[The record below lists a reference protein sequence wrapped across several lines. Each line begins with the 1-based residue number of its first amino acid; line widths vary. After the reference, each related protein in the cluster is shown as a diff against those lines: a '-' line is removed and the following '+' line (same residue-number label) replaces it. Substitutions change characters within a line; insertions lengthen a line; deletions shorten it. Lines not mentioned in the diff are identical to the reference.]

1 MIRVKQKL
9 FLTKVLCG
17 QQKIRK
23 EKPVVNTVEVGRVP
37 RISRLM
43 ALAIRFEG
51 MLRNGE
57 VRDQSELARLANVT
71 HPRMTQILN
80 LLHLAPEIQ
89 EEILHLPRVEVGKDQ
104 IHERMVRPVAAEVDW
119 DRQREM
125 WADIAV
131 FGSVLVDN

>member
-9 FLTKVLCG
+9 FLTKVQRG

-23 EKPVVNTVEVGRVP
+23 EKPVAVNEGRVP

-57 VRDQSELARLANVT
+57 VRDQSELARLAHVT
-71 HPRMTQILN
+71 QPRMTQILN
-80 LLHLAPEIQ
+80 
-89 EEILHLPRVEVGKDQ
+89 
-104 IHERMVRPVAAEVDW
+104 
-119 DRQREM
+119 
-125 WADIAV
+125 
-131 FGSVLVDN
+131 